1 MPYNEDLAERV
12 LAVMESPTHPV
23 VRKMFGGV
31 AFMAQGNMAC
41 GVNKDDLIVR
51 VPPEEYEAMLARPNV
66 RPMDMTARPMRGWV
80 VGLEATSREAALR
93 EWAIVGVDYALSL
106 PSR

>member
-1 MPYNEDLAERV
+1 
-12 LAVMESPTHPV
+12 MESPTHPV

-41 GVNKDDLIVR
+41 GVNKDALIVR
-51 VPPEEYEAMLARPNV
+51 VPPEEYEAMLARPHV

-80 VGLEATSREAALR
+80 VVGSEATSREAALR
-93 EWAIVGVDYALSL
+93 EWVSEGVDYALSL